1 MLGESLLWISGIGL
15 CYGLIIMIGIILLWG
30 IVISFLVIWF
40 LSI

>member
-1 MLGESLLWISGIGL
+1 MLGESLLWISGIEL